1 MVIFVQTCYGF
12 PNGSVSELI
21 WGAMTRVAV
30 YFFCLCF
37 ILLIASPVFAEKRVA
52 LVIGNSTYKNISKLN
67 NPVNDAR
74 LMVRVLEKQGF
85 EVVQGRDLEY
95 RAMKRLIRSYTKKLQ
110 DYGRDTVGFIF
121 YAGHGLQIGGTNY
134 LIPVGAEI
142 GKQGDVDIEAISA
155 SSLLFG
161 VKEARNRLNIIV
173 LDACR
178 NNPYRG
184 MFRSVS
190 RGLSQMSAPSGS
202 LIAFST
208 GPGDVAA
215 DGTGKNSPFTAAL
228 AKSLR
233 VPGLT
238 IERVFKR
245 ARQQVYDSS
254 NKQQLPWIN
263 SSLLGEFYPAGQ
275 QREKTVRSEP
285 IKSSD
290 VAREW
295 QSLSSSNDIED
306 LKAFITRFGKAFPY
320 YGRKAKKRIA
330 ALMKVK
336 SSVRVTAVQQK
347 NISTASPND
356 TCITIGRKI
365 ARRIKLVVGMRFCDA
380 GGRNEAKVTK
390 IANRAVVFLD
400 NGASKTCSQGRL
412 CAFNWPVKPLFR
424 ITARADAARGIAPHA
439 TMEPR

>member
-1 MVIFVQTCYGF
+1 M
-12 PNGSVSELI
+12 
-21 WGAMTRVAV
+21 
-30 YFFCLCF
+30 
-37 ILLIASPVFAEKRVA
+37 ASPVLAEKRVA
-52 LVIGNSTYKNISKLN
+52 LVIGNSTYKNISKLS
-67 NPVNDAR
+67 NPVNDAK
-74 LMVRVLEKQGF
+74 LMARVLEEQGF
-85 EVVQGRDLEY
+85 EMVQGLDLEY

-110 DYGRDTVGFIF
+110 DYGRDTIGFIF

-190 RGLSQMSAPSGS
+190 RGLSQMGAPSGS

-208 GPGDVAA
+208 GPGNVAA

-228 AKSLR
+228 AKSLL

-238 IERVFKR
+238 IELVFKKT
-245 ARQQVYDSS
+245 RQQVFESS

-275 QREKTVRSEP
+275 RRQKTDRSEP
-285 IKSSD
+285 VKSSD
-290 VAREW
+290 AAREW
-295 QSLSSSNDIED
+295 RTLSDSNDVGD
-306 LKAFITRFGKAFPY
+306 LKAFIAQFDKSFPY
-320 YGRKAKKRIA
+320 YGRKAKKRLA
-330 ALMKVK
+330 VLKKTK
-336 SSVRVTAVQQK
+336 SPNRVTLVKQK
-347 NISTASPND
+347 NTSAASTTN

-365 ARRIKLVVGMRFCDA
+365 ARRIKLVVGTRFCDA
-380 GGRNEAKVTK
+380 GGRNEARVTK

-412 CAFNWPVKPLFR
+412 CAFNWPAKPLFR
-424 ITARADAARGIAPHA
+424 ITARADAARGISPQA